1 MTITKEPEG
10 YVLDEAR
17 ERARQRLVAK
27 RDFGRHLITFIV
39 VNGLVVAT
47 WAVTGAGYFWPAW
60 MIGLWGIGLLFH
72 GWDVW
77 RPITD
82 REVDAEIG
90 RRGL

>member
-1 MTITKEPEG
+1 MTTTKEPEG

-27 RDFGRHLITFIV
+27 RDFVRHAIVFLV
-39 VNGLVVAT
+39 VNGLIVAT
-47 WAVTGAGYFWPAW
+47 WVSVGGGYFWPAW
-60 MIGLWGIGLLFH
+60 MIGLWGIGLVFH

-82 REVDAEIG
+82 RDVDAELD
-90 RRGL
+90 RR